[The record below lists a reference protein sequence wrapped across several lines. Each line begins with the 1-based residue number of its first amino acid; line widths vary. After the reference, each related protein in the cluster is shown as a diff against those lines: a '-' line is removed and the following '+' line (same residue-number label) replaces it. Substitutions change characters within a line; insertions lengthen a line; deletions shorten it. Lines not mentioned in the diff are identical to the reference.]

1 MLRLIVVL
9 LALANAAFF
18 AWHEGWLHALTGSS
32 PDAGSGQAHLAQQV
46 HPERLIV
53 VGAAPLATAAANSTA
68 GTMASAA
75 TNPQVAVASTGE
87 AGVASSE
94 QAPSSNT
101 VAAASV
107 ASTSAPTAGTNAGTN
122 ASTNASTDA
131 DVRCL
136 EAGPFTPDENRTA
149 LQQLGKALPKGAWST
164 QAVSVPGLWLV
175 YMGPYPDAESL
186 QRKLLE
192 LRRLKSLNFEEV
204 RSPSNLA
211 LGVSLGRFA
220 DERQANAALET
231 MRLRGVRTARVVN
244 ARPSMELLVQRVPQ
258 ASLADQ
264 AKLTALPLPAGKG
277 FIACAN

>member
-18 AWHEGWLHALTGSS
+18 AWHEGWLHALTGGS
-32 PDAGSGQAHLAQQV
+32 PDAGSGQAHLSQQV

-53 VGAAPLATAAANSTA
+53 VGAAPLATAPASAT
-68 GTMASAA
+68 ASAA
-75 TNPQVAVASTGE
+75 SAPQAPAASTGE
-87 AGVASSE
+87 SVASSDE
-94 QAPSSNT
+94 ASAPGT
-101 VAAASV
+101 VAATTV
-107 ASTSAPTAGTNAGTN
+107 ASTPASSNGAGA
-122 ASTNASTDA
+122 DA
-131 DVRCL
+131 RCL

-149 LQQLGKALPKGAWST
+149 VQQLGKVLPKGAWRT

-186 QRKLLE
+186 QRKLVE
-192 LRRLKSLNFEEV
+192 LRRLRNLSFEEV

-220 DERQANAALET
+220 DERQANASLET

-258 ASLADQ
+258 ASPADQ
-264 AKLTALPLPAGKG
+264 AKLAALPLPAGKG

>member
-9 LALANAAFF
+9 LALANVAFF
-18 AWHEGWLHALTGSS
+18 AWHEGWL
-32 PDAGSGQAHLAQQV
+32 DAMAPGGAHTVNGKAHVAQQV
-46 HPERLIV
+46 RPERLIV
-53 VGAAPLATAAANSTA
+53 LGAQTAAASAVSQPAVAQTARSQA
-68 GTMASAA
+68 GTASSDTQASA
-75 TNPQVAVASTGE
+75 NAS
-87 AGVASSE
+87 
-94 QAPSSNT
+94 
-101 VAAASV
+101 AASV
-107 ASTSAPTAGTNAGTN
+107 AGLPAEG
-122 ASTNASTDA
+122 
-131 DVRCL
+131 RCI

-149 LQQLGKALPKGAWST
+149 VQQLGKVLAKGTWST

-175 YMGPYPDAESL
+175 YMGPYPDAEQL

-192 LRRLKSLNFEEV
+192 LRRLKNLSFEEV

-258 ASLADQ
+258 ASQADQ
-264 AKLTALPLPAGKG
+264 TKLNALQLPAGKG
-277 FIACAN
+277 FIACAG

>member
-53 VGAAPLATAAANSTA
+53 VGAAPLAT
-68 GTMASAA
+68 
-75 TNPQVAVASTGE
+75 
-87 AGVASSE
+87 
-94 QAPSSNT
+94 
-101 VAAASV
+101 
-107 ASTSAPTAGTNAGTN
+107 SAPTAGTN

>member
-9 LALANAAFF
+9 LALTNAAFF
-18 AWHEGWLHALTGSS
+18 AWHEGWLHALTGAS
-32 PDAGSGQAHLAQQV
+32 PDASSGQAHLTQQV

-53 VGAAPLATAAANSTA
+53 ATNSPTSTVASAAANAQARTGITGDS
-68 GTMASAA
+68 MAASEEVSAS
-75 TNPQVAVASTGE
+75 Q
-87 AGVASSE
+87 
-94 QAPSSNT
+94 T

-107 ASTSAPTAGTNAGTN
+107 ASTPTPTVNTRA
-122 ASTNASTDA
+122 DA
-131 DVRCL
+131 RCL

-149 LQQLGKALPKGAWST
+149 LQQLGKVLPKGAWST

-258 ASLADQ
+258 ASPADQ
-264 AKLTALPLPAGKG
+264 AKLNALPLPAGKG
-277 FIACAN
+277 FIACAS

>member
-53 VGAAPLATAAANSTA
+53 VGAVPLATVAANSTA

-75 TNPQVAVASTGE
+75 TNPQVATASTGE
-87 AGVASSE
+87 SDFANSE

-101 VAAASV
+101 VASASV
-107 ASTSAPTAGTNAGTN
+107 ASTPAPTAGTN
-122 ASTNASTDA
+122 A

-258 ASLADQ
+258 ASPADQ